1 MKWSTYDKMK
11 FEDLKIEKVIK
22 LLNEALEQEYL
33 SKPTHFVPIDYSKLV
48 KGGMFSRED
57 VVYSS
62 ACRITRAFHDKV
74 GTRKEQPW
82 ITHLLLTRSFVAF
95 LTPGVRE
102 GVWVETYSPWIDAE
116 ALEFYKDSFKYK
128 NLKFEAVRIDEYEPK
143 ESYKIRSKQF
153 GKICALLW
161 ALDHIERAPQ
171 KILIE
176 KKFRTKMKGL
186 FAQFYDKKLQR
197 I

>member
-1 MKWSTYDKMK
+1 MK
-11 FEDLKIEKVIK
+11 FEGIKTEDVIT
-22 LLNEALEQEYL
+22 LLNEVLEQEYL
-33 SKPTHFVPIDYSKLV
+33 CKPTHFVPIDYSTLV
-48 KGGMFSRED
+48 KGNMFSRED

-82 ITHLLLTRSFVAF
+82 ITHLLLTRSIVAF
-95 LTPGVRE
+95 LTPGVQE

-116 ALEFYKDSFKYK
+116 TLEFFKDSFKYK
-128 NLKFEAVRIDEYEPK
+128 NFKFETVRIDEYESK
-143 ESYKIRSKQF
+143 ESFKIRSREF

-161 ALDHIERAPQ
+161 ALDHLERAPQ
-171 KILIE
+171 KMLID

-186 FAQFYDKKLQR
+186 FAQFYDKKLKR